1 MVESEN
7 AVIWSPSLSLGRL
20 LGEALSTGGLLGE
33 ALSTGRLLGEALSTG
48 RLLGEDLV
56 TQFLQAQQS
65 YKPASLQAQQDAK
78 WHDEGLGRLS
88 DAKIGEYVRRLYGLT
103 SNKPSKPASPGLI
116 DGRSGQA
123 VGCED

>member
-20 LGEALSTGGLLGE
+20 LGEALSTGG
-33 ALSTGRLLGEALSTG
+33 LLGEALSTG

-78 WHDEGLGRLS
+78 WHDEAGPGLQGAR
-88 DAKIGEYVRRLYGLT
+88 AVRRRL
-103 SNKPSKPASPGLI
+103 
-116 DGRSGQA
+116 
-123 VGCED
+123 